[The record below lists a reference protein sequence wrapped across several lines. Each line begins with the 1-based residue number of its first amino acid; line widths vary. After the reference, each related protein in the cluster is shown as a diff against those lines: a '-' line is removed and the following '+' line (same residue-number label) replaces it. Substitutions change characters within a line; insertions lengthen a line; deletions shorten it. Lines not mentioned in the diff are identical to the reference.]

1 MQFGKYKE
9 LFTVLKQKLFV
20 KWVTFEYMLLE
31 QLFNIINGNGTVYL
45 MFQLQSNRNL
55 CLNI

>member
-1 MQFGKYKE
+1 MQFGKYQE

-45 MFQLQSNRNL
+45 MFQLQSNRN
-55 CLNI
+55 I